1 MIIPVIFVKSNLL
14 TSKFLFIILIADA
27 LKSLAYNVSI
37 RLGLI
42 SLAKRI
48 VLKALAA
55 NASNIFIPLNFS
67 PNDKIKRDFTCK
79 KKQNTLLFSNFFSVC
94 FDNENCDISIKYLL

>member
-1 MIIPVIFVKSNLL
+1 MIIPIIFVKSNLL

-55 NASNIFIPLNFS
+55 NASNIVIPLKFS
-67 PNDKIKRDFTCK
+67 PNDIYYLRYDKLA
-79 KKQNTLLFSNFFSVC
+79 NTLFFSDFFGIS
-94 FDNENCDISIKYLL
+94 FDDEKCYISIKYLL